1 MTRLLYLQRFLIL
14 LSSCFHDDIP
24 YILYKISHFRRLH
37 TGDKTVFLTNT
48 VADSADFMIAAFV
61 GDIFMV
67 VNKAGSI
74 KNDMVMN
81 MVLVSVGTNDIFIFP
96 F

>member
-1 MTRLLYLQRFLIL
+1 MVFHIFFIRFP
-14 LSSCFHDDIP
+14 F
-24 YILYKISHFRRLH
+24 FAGWH
-37 TGDKTVFLTNT
+37 TGGQTVFLANT
-48 VADSADFMIAAFV
+48 VADPADFMITAFV
-61 GDIFMV
+61 GDIFMM

-81 MVLVSVGTNDIFIFP
+81 MILVNMGTDDIFIFP

>member
-1 MTRLLYLQRFLIL
+1 M
-14 LSSCFHDDIP
+14 
-24 YILYKISHFRRLH
+24 
-37 TGDKTVFLTNT
+37 
-48 VADSADFMIAAFV
+48 M
-61 GDIFMV
+61 

-81 MVLVSVGTNDIFIFP
+81 MVLVNMGTDDIFIFP

>member
-1 MTRLLYLQRFLIL
+1 M
-14 LSSCFHDDIP
+14 
-24 YILYKISHFRRLH
+24 
-37 TGDKTVFLTNT
+37 
-48 VADSADFMIAAFV
+48 M
-61 GDIFMV
+61 

-81 MVLVSVGTNDIFIFP
+81 MILVNMGTDDIFIFP